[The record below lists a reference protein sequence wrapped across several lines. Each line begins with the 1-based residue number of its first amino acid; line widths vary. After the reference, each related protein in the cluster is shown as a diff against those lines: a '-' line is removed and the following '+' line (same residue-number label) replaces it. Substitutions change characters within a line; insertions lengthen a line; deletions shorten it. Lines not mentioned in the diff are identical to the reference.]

1 MLKNDIERFQDENY
15 HFENV
20 SISENGF
27 FNINKSM
34 IGATLPEVTIL
45 PNYKYA
51 KINLAQKNPS
61 SEFLVNGWAENTIMW
76 FTTKSEDLIGNEKI
90 VNCSDI
96 NLDIGEDAY
105 VSIDLMNADW
115 LYFQFSN
122 VDTATPKVELLS
134 LTEIGGTS
142 VNKLTSSLVLLADT
156 TPSLESGFY
165 ALDSGIYIG
174 SASPN
179 NLVYSTGEL
188 IYYDST
194 SKIFYGTLKSVS
206 LENGTWTIY
215 QNENIENTLSN
226 SRDKIPSSLAVYNA
240 LQNASSFYTTLNETL
255 TLNMDGTNNLNL
267 QNGYY
272 LTQLVE
278 YYDDDGLNTSGP
290 LSNAFCYY
298 NANDKRLALCG
309 IQHNIYNFL
318 TYLYF
323 IDSDYGWVAVT
334 HTFNNVLENS
344 KIETNITS
352 SSDNTKVAGAKA
364 TYDLV
369 KANGIPE
376 IPATTTTIDLT
387 SLEAGL
393 YHFNH
398 TATIN
403 CGNNVSFSASTG
415 RDNFLSLKPLNQ
427 NTKIFTIFN
436 GLQTYY
442 GSVGV
447 SSSNYNSYSIN
458 DTINAMTYS
467 NYEKKVGTWINGK
480 PLYQIVK
487 TATAPNV
494 TTEGTFVASTTN
506 HGIANVDTIF
516 IDNAFD
522 QTGTEHVNLPY
533 STNSGY
539 NIKATVSTT
548 QIAISSNATNFNGH
562 TYLFILKYT
571 KTTD

>member
-1 MLKNDIERFQDENY
+1 M
-15 HFENV
+15 V
-20 SISENGF
+20 
-27 FNINKSM
+27 
-34 IGATLPEVTIL
+34 GATLPEVTIL

-105 VSIDLMNADW
+105 VSIDLMDADW

-134 LTEIGGTS
+134 LTELGGTS
-142 VNKLTSSLVLLADT
+142 VNKLTSTLVLLTDT

-240 LQNASSFYTTLNETL
+240 IQSSGAFYTALENDITFNLDGTISDSTGTL
-255 TLNMDGTNNLNL
+255 TLTDGFYLTKLVNYVDDNGTNLASAL
-267 QNGYY
+267 SQNY
-272 LTQLVE
+272 
-278 YYDDDGLNTSGP
+278 
-290 LSNAFCYY
+290 CYY
-298 NANDKRLALCG
+298 NASSNRLTLTG
-309 IQHNIYNFL
+309 LQRGGLISYNTFL
-318 TYLYF
+318 SYL
-323 IDSDYGWVAVT
+323 DSTNGWFYWNKSFVD
-334 HTFNNVLENS
+334 VLDTS
-344 KIETNITS
+344 KIATAITS

-364 TYDLV
+364 VYDLV
-369 KANGIPE
+369 LEKGINYITDSSVRIWDLDSGVYFLPDNCTVYYRGSRGSQNFSSTME
-376 IPATTTTIDLT
+376 SFLVVLKNTGTSVYKHWLMYQPTNATDNYILKFGYTNSQTGYVTDTNILYTDNYSTTEQRI
-387 SLEAGL
+387 
-393 YHFNH
+393 
-398 TATIN
+398 
-403 CGNNVSFSASTG
+403 
-415 RDNFLSLKPLNQ
+415 
-427 NTKIFTIFN
+427 
-436 GLQTYY
+436 
-442 GSVGV
+442 
-447 SSSNYNSYSIN
+447 
-458 DTINAMTYS
+458 
-467 NYEKKVGTWINGK
+467 GTWTDGK

-506 HGIANVDTIF
+506 HGISNIDTIF

-522 QTGTEHVNLPY
+522 QTATEHVNLPY
-533 STNSGY
+533 STNAGY

-562 TYLFILKYT
+562 TFLFILRYT

>member
-1 MLKNDIERFQDENY
+1 MLKNDIERFQDKNY

-20 SISENGF
+20 TISENGF

-61 SEFLVNGWAENTIMW
+61 SEFLVNGWAENTVMW

-122 VDTATPKVELLS
+122 VDTAIPKVELLS

-142 VNKLTSSLVLLADT
+142 VNKLTSTLVLLADT

-226 SRDKIPSSLAVYNA
+226 SRDKIPSSKAVYDAVQNA
-240 LQNASSFYTTLNETL
+240 GSFFTTLQNDITFNLDGTISDSTGTL
-255 TLNMDGTNNLNL
+255 TLTDGFYLTKLVNYVNDNGTNLAPAL
-267 QNGYY
+267 SQNY
-272 LTQLVE
+272 
-278 YYDDDGLNTSGP
+278 
-290 LSNAFCYY
+290 CYY
-298 NANDKRLALCG
+298 NASSNRLSLTG
-309 IQHNIYNFL
+309 LQRGGLISYNTFL
-318 TYLYF
+318 SYL
-323 IDSDYGWVAVT
+323 DSTNGW
-334 HTFNNVLENS
+334 FYWNKSFLDVLDTS
-344 KIETNITS
+344 KIETTITS
-352 SSDNTKVAGAKA
+352 GSTNSKVAGAKA
-364 TYDLV
+364 VYDIIHKPFGRWVLNNNLLITPVSSYSQQLVTMDELITPDSTYFSYSRQTGLWTFAKAGKYKV
-369 KANGIPE
+369 KINAQMRGTNSDG
-376 IPATTTTIDLT
+376 TTLT
-387 SLEAGL
+387 SP
-393 YHFNH
+393 
-398 TATIN
+398 TN
-403 CGNNVSFSASTG
+403 C
-415 RDNFLSLKPLNQ
+415 
-427 NTKIFTIFN
+427 
-436 GLQTYY
+436 
-442 GSVGV
+442 
-447 SSSNYNSYSIN
+447 
-458 DTINAMTYS
+458 
-467 NYEKKVGTWINGK
+467 
-480 PLYQIVK
+480 
-487 TATAPNV
+487 
-494 TTEGTFVASTTN
+494 FVQK
-506 HGIANVDTIF
+506 GF
-516 IDNAFD
+516 RYW
-522 QTGTEHVNLPY
+522 LC
-533 STNSGY
+533 
-539 NIKATVSTT
+539 
-548 QIAISSNATNFNGH
+548 
-562 TYLFILKYT
+562 
-571 KTTD
+571 

>member
-1 MLKNDIERFQDENY
+1 MLKNDIERFQDANY

-61 SEFLVNGWAENTIMW
+61 SEFLVNGWTENTVMW

-122 VDTATPKVELLS
+122 VETAIPKVELLS

-142 VNKLTSSLVLLADT
+142 VNKLTSSLVLLANT

-165 ALDSGIYIG
+165 ALDSGIFIG

-226 SRDKIPSSLAVYNA
+226 SRDKIPSSKAVYDAVQNA
-240 LQNASSFYTTLNETL
+240 GSFFTTLQNDITFNLDGTISDSTGTL
-255 TLNMDGTNNLNL
+255 TLTDGFYLTKLVNYVDDNGTNLAPAL
-267 QNGYY
+267 SQNY
-272 LTQLVE
+272 
-278 YYDDDGLNTSGP
+278 
-290 LSNAFCYY
+290 CYY
-298 NANDKRLALCG
+298 NASSNKLTLTGLQRGGL
-309 IQHNIYNFL
+309 ISYNTFL
-318 TYLYF
+318 SYL
-323 IDSDYGWVAVT
+323 DSTNGWFYWNKSFVD
-334 HTFNNVLENS
+334 VLDTS
-344 KIETNITS
+344 KIETTIS
-352 SSDNTKVAGAKA
+352 SSSTDSKVASAKA
-364 TYDLV
+364 VYDLTHKPFGRWV
-369 KANGIPE
+369 LNNNLLITPVSSYSQHLVIMDESITPDNAYFSYSTQTGLWTFTKAGKYKIKINTQIRGTDSNGI
-376 IPATTTTIDLT
+376 TLT
-387 SLEAGL
+387 SP
-393 YHFNH
+393 
-398 TATIN
+398 TN
-403 CGNNVSFSASTG
+403 CLVQRGF
-415 RDNFLSLKPLNQ
+415 RYWLC
-427 NTKIFTIFN
+427 
-436 GLQTYY
+436 
-442 GSVGV
+442 
-447 SSSNYNSYSIN
+447 
-458 DTINAMTYS
+458 
-467 NYEKKVGTWINGK
+467 
-480 PLYQIVK
+480 
-487 TATAPNV
+487 
-494 TTEGTFVASTTN
+494 
-506 HGIANVDTIF
+506 
-516 IDNAFD
+516 
-522 QTGTEHVNLPY
+522 
-533 STNSGY
+533 
-539 NIKATVSTT
+539 
-548 QIAISSNATNFNGH
+548 
-562 TYLFILKYT
+562 
-571 KTTD
+571 